1 MPKFKLQK
9 MRKTILLTIVLG
21 FCSTVFAQSNVFFT
35 KEITPESLV
44 KVFQAL
50 GVEPTGNVA
59 VKISTGESKNSNYL
73 RPEFIVNLVNE
84 TDATIVECN
93 TAYGGVRDA
102 TPGHLQVIKERGFD
116 QIAKVDIMDS
126 EGEMEIPVS
135 DTTWIKKDI
144 VGSHLAEYDFMI
156 NLAHFKG
163 HARGGYG
170 GVLKNQSIGVAARSG
185 KCYIHT
191 AGESTT
197 TIYGS
202 NTQDSFLESMAA
214 AAQAVYNYFKQDGKD
229 IVYIDVMNNLS
240 VDCDCNPLPAKPE
253 IADIGILASTD
264 PIALDKACLDLIF
277 EYDPTQGNPQPL
289 IDRITEMHGTHIIEY
304 AEEIGL
310 GQQAYNLI
318 DIDEDGIGEIDPQN
332 PDPETLRYN
341 VFTIDGRKILH
352 NAKSLESLPSGVY
365 IINGKKQ
372 VIAR

>member
-1 MPKFKLQK
+1 MKKAFLF
-9 MRKTILLTIVLG
+9 IFALSFAVAA
-21 FCSTVFAQSNVFFT
+21 SAQSNVYFT
-35 KEITPESLV
+35 SEITPESLV
-44 KVFQAL
+44 RVFQAL
-50 GVEPTGNVA
+50 GVEPSGNVA
-59 VKISTGESKNSNYL
+59 VKISTGESAKSNYL
-73 RPEFIVNLVNE
+73 RPEFIQNLVSLTN
-84 TDATIVECN
+84 ATIVECN

-102 TPGHLQVIKERGFD
+102 TAGHLQVIKERGFN

-126 EGEMEIPVS
+126 EGDMEIPVS

-144 VGSHLAEYDFMI
+144 VGSHLANYDFMI

-170 GVLKNQSIGVAARSG
+170 GVLKNQSIGVAAKRG

-197 TIYGS
+197 NIYGN

-214 AAQAVYNYFKQDGKD
+214 AAQAVHDYFKQEGKD

-240 VDCDCNPLPAKPE
+240 VDCDCNPLPAAPE

-277 EYDPTQGNPQPL
+277 DYNPTPGNNPQPL
-289 IDRITEMHGTHIIEY
+289 IDRITELHGTHIIEY

-310 GQQAYNLI
+310 GTTQYNLI
-318 DIDEDGIGEIDPQN
+318 DIDATGINEINQEN

-341 VFTIDGRKILH
+341 VFTIDGKKVLH
-352 NAKSLESLPSGVY
+352 NAKSLQSLPAGVY

-372 VIAR
+372 MITR

>member
-1 MPKFKLQK
+1 MFSKLIIMK
-9 MRKTILLTIVLG
+9 KSLLLMFAIVICG
-21 FCSTVFAQSNVFFT
+21 CVFAQSNVYFT
-35 KEITPESLV
+35 SEITSESLV
-44 KVFQAL
+44 RIFQAL
-50 GVEPTGNVA
+50 GVSPTGSVA
-59 VKISTGESKNSNYL
+59 VKISTGESAKSNYL
-73 RPEFIVNLVNE
+73 RPELIVGLVNA
-84 TDATIVECN
+84 TNATIVECN
-93 TAYGGVRDA
+93 TAYGGMRDA
-102 TPGHLQVIKERGFD
+102 TQSHLQIIKNHGFD
-116 QIAKVDIMDS
+116 EIAKVDIMDS

-135 DTTWIKKDI
+135 DTTWIKHDI
-144 VGSHLAEYDFMI
+144 VGSHLALYDFMI

-197 TIYGS
+197 TISGS

-214 AAQAVYNYFKQDGKD
+214 AAQAVHNYFKQPGKD

-240 VDCDCNPLPAKPE
+240 VDCDCNPLPAAPE

-264 PIALDKACLDLIF
+264 PVALDKACLDLIF
-277 EYDPTQGNPQPL
+277 DYNPTPGNNPQPL

-304 AEEIGL
+304 AEAIGL
-310 GQQAYNLI
+310 GVTQYNLI
-318 DIDEDGIGEIDPQN
+318 DIDVTGVNEIIPET

-341 VFTIDGRKILH
+341 VFTIDGKKVLN

-365 IINGKKQ
+365 IVNGKKQ
-372 VIAR
+372 VIVR

>member
-1 MPKFKLQK
+1 MQKNRSMKKLSFLSI
-9 MRKTILLTIVLG
+9 ILCLCL
-21 FCSTVFAQSNVFFT
+21 SALAQSNVYFT
-35 KEITPESLV
+35 KDITPESLV

-50 GVEPTGNVA
+50 GVEPTGSVA
-59 VKISTGESKNSNYL
+59 IKISTGEGPKSNYL
-73 RPEFIVNLVNE
+73 KPEFIVGLVNL
-84 TDATIVECN
+84 TDGTIVECN
-93 TAYGGVRDA
+93 TAYGGVRDV
-102 TPGHLQVIKERGFD
+102 TSSHMQVIKQRGFD

-126 EGEMEIPVS
+126 EGDMEIPVS
-135 DTTWIKKDI
+135 DTTWIKHDI
-144 VGSHLAEYDFMI
+144 VGSHLANYDFMI

-170 GVLKNQSIGVAARSG
+170 GVLKNQSIGVAARRG

-197 TIYGS
+197 TINGS

-214 AAQAVYNYFKQDGKD
+214 AAQGVHNYFHQDGKN

-240 VDCDCNPLPAKPE
+240 VDCDCNPQPALPE
-253 IADIGILASTD
+253 IPDIGILASTD

-318 DIDEDGIGEIDPQN
+318 DIDEDGIEEIDPLN
-332 PDPETLRYN
+332 PNPEALRYN

-352 NAKSLESLPSGVY
+352 NARSLESLPSGVY

-372 VIAR
+372 VIVR

>member
-1 MPKFKLQK
+1 MKKLSFLSI
-9 MRKTILLTIVLG
+9 ILCLCL
-21 FCSTVFAQSNVFFT
+21 SVFAQSNVFFT
-35 KEITPESLV
+35 SEITPESLV

-50 GVEPTGNVA
+50 GVTPNGNVA
-59 VKISTGESKNSNYL
+59 IKISTGESAKSNYL
-73 RPEFIVNLVNE
+73 KPEFIVNLVNL
-84 TDATIVECN
+84 TNGTIVECN
-93 TAYGGVRDA
+93 TAYGGMRDVTA
-102 TPGHLQVIKERGFD
+102 SHLQIINERGFN

-126 EGEMEIPVS
+126 EGDMEIPVS

-144 VGSHLAEYDFMI
+144 VGSHLADYDFMI

-170 GVLKNQSIGVAARSG
+170 GVLKNQSIGVAARRG

-191 AGESTT
+191 AGETT
-197 TIYGS
+197 STIYGS

-214 AAQAVYNYFKQDGKD
+214 AAQAVHNYFKQDGKN

-240 VDCDCNPLPAKPE
+240 VDCDCNPLPAAPE

-289 IDRITEMHGTHIIEY
+289 IDRITELHGTHIIEY

-318 DIDEDGIGEIDPQN
+318 DIDVTGIEEIDPQHLGT
-332 PDPETLRYN
+332 EMLRYN
-341 VFTIDGRKILH
+341 VFTVDGKKIMH

-372 VIAR
+372 VIVR